1 MKRLLL
7 LPLSRKLLYLIITT
21 VLSLSVACG
30 VAALPAEISKISPTS
45 EIMPTVAQKQPIL
58 ATLEPGGMLDAV
70 LCVSA
75 SKSLNLRIAP
85 STMAAAD
92 PDGLQHGERVV
103 RIGAVPGW
111 MKVQTVDGRSGWVKA
126 SYLEECDGT

>member
-1 MKRLLL
+1 MSRLGVVVL
-7 LPLSRKLLYLIITT
+7 
-21 VLSLSVACG
+21 VLSLLSVACG
-30 VAALPAEISKISPTS
+30 VMSLPVNSDVLPTS